1 MEQDVTRNIE
11 EQLSAFLD
19 GELQNEE
26 LQLLVRR
33 LERDDAYRATLVRYS
48 LIGNILRKDSV
59 QASAAEFRLGIM
71 AAIDEEPAEI
81 QPAPAVAAPART
93 WLRPLAAA
101 AAAVVVIVGLFNL
114 SVFDTLLPA
123 SSIQVVEA
131 ELPTDSSAAAQSR
144 RASAA
149 GDSETRA
156 IRRASIDPERMTS
169 YFVSHGEY
177 SHSFQGP
184 MGDSRIFVQQARFEQ

>member
-48 LIGNILRKDSV
+48 LMGNILRNDSV
-59 QASAAEFRLGIM
+59 QASSAEFRLGIM
-71 AAIDEEPAEI
+71 AAIEDEPAEI
-81 QPAPAVAAPART
+81 QPVPAAVMPART
-93 WLRPLAAA
+93 WLRPVASV
-101 AAAVVVIVGLFNL
+101 AAAVVLVVGLINL
-114 SVFDTLLPA
+114 NVFDTLLPA
-123 SSIQVVEA
+123 NSIQVVEA
-131 ELPTDSSAAAQSR
+131 EGPAVSSAPGQSR
-144 RASAA
+144 RASTV
-149 GDSETRA
+149 GDSETRV

-177 SHSFQGP
+177 SRSFQGP
-184 MGDSRIFVQQARFEQ
+184 MGDSRIFAQQARFEQ

>member
-19 GELQNEE
+19 GELQDEE

-48 LIGNILRKDSV
+48 LIGNILRNDSP

-71 AAIDEEPAEI
+71 AAIEEEPAEI
-81 QPAPAVAAPART
+81 QPAPEVAVPTRS
-93 WLRPLAAA
+93 WLRPVAAA
-101 AAAVVVIVGLFNL
+101 AAAVVLVVGLINL
-114 SVFDTLLPA
+114 SVFDTLIPA
-123 SSIQVVEA
+123 KSIQVVQA
-131 ELPTDSSAAAQSR
+131 EGPAVNSAPAQAR

-149 GDSETRA
+149 GDSETSV
-156 IRRASIDPERMTS
+156 IRRASINPERMTS

-177 SHSFQGP
+177 SRSFQGP